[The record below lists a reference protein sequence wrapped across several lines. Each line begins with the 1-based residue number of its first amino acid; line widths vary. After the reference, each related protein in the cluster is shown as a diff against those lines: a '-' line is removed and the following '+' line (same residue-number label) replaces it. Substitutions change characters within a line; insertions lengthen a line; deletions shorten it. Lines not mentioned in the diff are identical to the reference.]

1 MVVVDLNS
9 HIDFGQ
15 KTFTAN
21 RKGVANVYGT
31 NCFFTTNRLS
41 TETSIRQERPAI
53 PRQLSNEDLFMFR
66 SVSLHGFRSDNIS
79 AESSGYRDMPAG
91 NAIQALPLWYSRK
104 RVTQHIG
111 ECERKS
117 RLENIRGLHTDL
129 NKQSSNTL
137 RQRRLRH
144 STESRSLCFRFN
156 NHRSMFV
163 TVSMGKISPAQ
174 SRRQDT
180 HADGPQRLYTDVYPH
195 YRWKSTR
202 CKYPRRSHIGT
213 GCHLCYGSWLPRL
226 CTPLYFHSKPFNFYH
241 ESQKQFR
248 LSPSLLSP
256 GRQDNRSSMRPDN
269 KAQRFL
275 CIPGV
280 SCGPSSNRLLRY
292 RDKQKVHISNKQF
305 HFGGLDHCTT
315 LQVPLADRTLFQM
328 DQTIPANQNVFRH
341 QCQCRK
347 DTNLDSHQ
355 HLRSGR
361 NRQERIEHRAEF
373 ERNPANP
380 QHCTFRES
388 SYYTSTYEKCFA
400 KQKQSVS

>member
-9 HIDFGQ
+9 DIHFGQ

-21 RKGVANVYGT
+21 RKGWASVYGT
-31 NCFFTTNRLS
+31 NCFLATNRLS
-41 TETSIRQERPAI
+41 TETSIRQECPTI

-66 SVSLHGFRSDNIS
+66 SVSMHGFCSDNIS

-91 NAIQALPLWYSRK
+91 NAIQALPLRYSRK

-117 RLENIRGLHTDL
+117 RLENIRGLRTDL
-129 NKQSSNTL
+129 NKQSSSTL

-174 SRRQDT
+174 SRRQGP
-180 HADGPQRLYTDVYPH
+180 HADGPQRLYTNVYPH
-195 YRWKSTR
+195 YRWKSPR
-202 CKYPRRSHIGT
+202 CKYPRRSHIRT

-226 CTPLYFHSKPFNFYH
+226 CAPLYFHSKPFNFCH

-248 LSPSLLSP
+248 LPPSLLSQ

-269 KAQRFL
+269 HAQWFL
-275 CIPGV
+275 CITGL

-305 HFGGLDHCTT
+305 YFGGLDNCST

-328 DQTIPANQNVFRH
+328 DQTIPANQDVLRH
-341 QCQCRK
+341 QFQCRK

-355 HLRSGR
+355 HLCSGH
-361 NRQERIEHRAEF
+361 NRQERTQNRAEF
-373 ERNPANP
+373 GRNPANS
-380 QHCTFRES
+380 QHRTFRES
-388 SYYTSTYEKCFA
+388 LYYTSTYKTRFA